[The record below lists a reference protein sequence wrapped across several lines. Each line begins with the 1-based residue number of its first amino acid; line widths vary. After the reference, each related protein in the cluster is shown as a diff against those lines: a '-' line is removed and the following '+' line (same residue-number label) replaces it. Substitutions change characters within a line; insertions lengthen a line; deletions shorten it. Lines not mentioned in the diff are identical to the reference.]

1 MKTIQQHLG
10 WKLFLSYLTIILV
23 GVVSLAVAAEFHT
36 PTAIERHMANM
47 TMAMGENMDGMMAD
61 LTENFSRAVNEIL
74 LVAASIATVTAVLVS
89 TFVTRRI
96 VKPVQEMKAAS
107 QRIAN
112 GRYDERVQAAGED
125 ELAELGRSFNRMAY
139 ELAQTEERRRQ
150 LIGDVAHELRTPLS
164 SIKSVM
170 EGLQDGVLRPEP
182 ETFASVEQEV
192 NRLQR
197 LVRDLEELSKAEAGQ
212 IHLEKEKINPAELV
226 ETAVARL
233 RPQFADKQVSLNT
246 DIPPTLPA
254 ITADPARMTQVLLNL
269 LGNALQYT
277 PSGGRVIVQCAVG
290 DNQISTRQELI
301 TDRCLL
307 ITVTDTGIGLTADQL
322 AHIFERFYR
331 VDKSRSRAGGGSG
344 IGLTISKHLVE
355 AHNGRLTA
363 ASPGLNQGSTFTII
377 LPAA

>member
-1 MKTIQQHLG
+1 M
-10 WKLFLSYLTIILV
+10 
-23 GVVSLAVAAEFHT
+23 E
-36 PTAIERHMANM
+36 
-47 TMAMGENMDGMMAD
+47 D
-61 LTENFSRAVNEIL
+61 LTANFQAAINEIL
-74 LVAASIATVTAVLVS
+74 LIAAALAFITAVFVS

-96 VKPVQEMKAAS
+96 VKPIQALQTAS
-107 QRIAN
+107 RHIAT
-112 GRYDERVQAAGED
+112 GHYDERVQVIGED
-125 ELAELGRSFNRMAY
+125 ELADLAQSFNQMAHT
-139 ELAQTEERRRQ
+139 LAQTEERRRQ

-170 EGLQDGVLRPEP
+170 EGLQDGVLLPEP

-212 IHLEKEKINPAELV
+212 IQLDKESINPAKLV

-233 RPQFADKQVSLNT
+233 RQQYADKQVSLKT
-246 DIPPTLPA
+246 EIPINLPTL
-254 ITADPARMTQVLLNL
+254 TVDPARMTQVLINL

-277 PSGGRVIVQCAVG
+277 PSGGSVTVRCALKSEPSSPKKEPL
-290 DNQISTRQELI
+290 N
-301 TDRCLL
+301 TDLSLL

-322 AHIFERFYR
+322 SHIFERFYR

-363 ASPGLNQGSTFTII
+363 TSPGLNQGSTFTVD
-377 LPAA
+377 LPSQS